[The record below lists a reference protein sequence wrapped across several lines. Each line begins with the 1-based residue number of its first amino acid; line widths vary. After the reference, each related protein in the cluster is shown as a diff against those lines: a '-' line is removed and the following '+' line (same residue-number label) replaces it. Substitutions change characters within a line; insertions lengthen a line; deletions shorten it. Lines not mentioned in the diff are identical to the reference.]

1 MLCAGGFEMR
11 RFFVLGLVGFG
22 LALLLPASEAL
33 ALTKCRMNFE
43 LRGWSF
49 VYRNANGTGT
59 VTCGNGQSA
68 DVRLTLHA
76 GGFTA
81 GKFDIL
87 NGQGAFSEVKDIS
100 EIFGTYVVASGHAG
114 ATKAVSG
121 WAMTKGEVSLA
132 ISGEGRGWTLG
143 GDIGGFTI
151 KRR

>member
-1 MLCAGGFEMR
+1 MR
-11 RFFVLGLVGFG
+11 RFLVLGLVGFG
-22 LALLLPASEAL
+22 LALLMPASEAL

-49 VYRNANGTGT
+49 IYRNSNGTGT
-59 VTCGNGQSA
+59 VDCTNGQSA
-68 DVRLTLHA
+68 AVQLTLHA

-87 NGQGAFSEVKDIS
+87 NGQGVFSEVKDIS

-121 WAMTKGEVSLA
+121 WAMTKGEISLA
-132 ISGEGRGWTLG
+132 ISGDGRGWTLG
-143 GDIGGFTI
+143 ADIGGFTI

>member
-1 MLCAGGFEMR
+1 MR
-11 RFFVLGLVGFG
+11 RLFVLGLVGFG
-22 LALLLPASEAL
+22 LALLLPASDAL
-33 ALTKCRMNFE
+33 ALTRCQMNFE

-49 VYRNANGTGT
+49 IYRNSNGTGT
-59 VTCGNGQSA
+59 VTCANGQSA
-68 DVRLTLHA
+68 AVGLTLHA

-87 NGQGAFSEVKDIS
+87 NGQGTFSDVKDID
-100 EIFGTYVVASGHAG
+100 EVFGTYAVASGHAG

-132 ISGEGRGWTLG
+132 ISGDGRGWTLG
-143 GDIGGFTI
+143 ADVGGFTI

>member
-1 MLCAGGFEMR
+1 MR

-49 VYRNANGTGT
+49 IYRNSNGTGT
-59 VTCGNGQSA
+59 VTCTNGQSA
-68 DVRLTLHA
+68 AVRLTLHA

-87 NGQGAFSEVKDIS
+87 NGEGVFSEVKNID

-121 WAMTKGEVSLA
+121 WAMTKGEISLA
-132 ISGEGRGWTLG
+132 ISGDGRGWTLG
-143 GDIGGFTI
+143 ADVGGFTI

>member
-1 MLCAGGFEMR
+1 MR
-11 RFFVLGLVGFG
+11 HFFVLGLVGFG

-49 VYRNANGTGT
+49 VYRNSSGKGT
-59 VTCGNGQSA
+59 VTCANGQSA
-68 DVRLTLHA
+68 AVRLKLHA
-76 GGFTA
+76 AGFTA

-87 NGQGAFSEVKDIS
+87 NGNGAFSDVKDIS
-100 EIFGTYVVASGHAG
+100 EVFGTYVVASGHAG
-114 ATKAVSG
+114 ATKAVSS
-121 WAMTKGEVSLA
+121 WAMTKGEISLA

-143 GDIGGFTI
+143 ADIGGFSI

>member
-1 MLCAGGFEMR
+1 MR
-11 RFFVLGLVGFG
+11 RFFVLGLVGVG

-49 VYRNANGTGT
+49 IYRNSKGEGT
-59 VTCGNGQSA
+59 VTCANGQSA
-68 DVRLTLHA
+68 EVRLTLHA

-87 NGQGAFSEVKDIS
+87 NGKGTFSEVKDIS
-100 EIFGTYVVASGHAG
+100 EVFGTYAVASGHAG

-121 WAMTKGEVSLA
+121 WAMTKGEISLA
-132 ISGEGRGWTLG
+132 IGGDGRGWTLG
-143 GDIGGFTI
+143 ADIGGFTI

>member
-1 MLCAGGFEMR
+1 MR
-11 RFFVLGLVGFG
+11 RFFVLGLTGLG

-59 VTCGNGQSA
+59 VTCGNGESA
-68 DVRLTLHA
+68 AVQLTLHA

-87 NGQGAFSEVKDIS
+87 NGQGAFSEVEDIN
-100 EIFGTYVVASGHAG
+100 EVFGTYVVASGHAG
-114 ATKAVSG
+114 ATRAVSG
-121 WAMTKGEVSLA
+121 WAMTKGEISLA

-143 GDIGGFTI
+143 ADIGGFTI
-151 KRR
+151 RRR

>member
-1 MLCAGGFEMR
+1 MR
-11 RFFVLGLVGFG
+11 RFFVLGLVGLG
-22 LALLLPASEAL
+22 LALLLPASDAL
-33 ALTKCRMNFE
+33 ALTKCQMNFE

-49 VYRNANGTGT
+49 IYRNSNGTGT
-59 VTCGNGQSA
+59 VTCENGQTAS
-68 DVRLTLHA
+68 VQLTLHA

-87 NGQGAFSEVKDIS
+87 NGRGRFSDVKDIS

-121 WAMTKGEVSLA
+121 WAMTKGEISLA

-143 GDIGGFTI
+143 ADIGGFTV

>member
-1 MLCAGGFEMR
+1 MR
-11 RFFVLGLVGFG
+11 RFLVLGLVGFG
-22 LALLLPASEAL
+22 LALLMPASEAL

-49 VYRNANGTGT
+49 IYRNSKGTGNVDCT
-59 VTCGNGQSA
+59 NGQSA
-68 DVRLTLHA
+68 AVRLTLHA

-87 NGQGAFSEVKDIS
+87 NGQGVFSEVKDIS

-121 WAMTKGEVSLA
+121 WAMTKGEISLA
-132 ISGEGRGWTLG
+132 ISGDGRGWTLG
-143 GDIGGFTI
+143 ADIGGFTI